1 MSIFSKTT
9 AKAVPLTAQLTAT
22 GDALRTRAD
31 TAAAA
36 AESYHQLAEDAAVKN
51 AIATKQ
57 ALAVEKALTIVSE
70 AGVTL

>member
-1 MSIFSKTT
+1 MSIFSTRA

-22 GDALRTRAD
+22 GEALRSKAD

-36 AESYHQLAEDAAVKN
+36 AESYHALAEDAAIKN

-57 ALAVEKALTIVSE
+57 AAAVEQALTIVSD